1 MPEEIDPLAGF
12 GPMIR
17 ACDLAPFFGVS
28 EQQLAD
34 WRKQGVGPPWHKLT
48 PGRGGAVRYPRED
61 LRAYLA
67 GNKRNAPAAEVS

>member
-1 MPEEIDPLAGF
+1 MPEETDPLGTLP
-12 GPMIR
+12 PMIR
-17 ACDLAPFFGVS
+17 ACDLAPFLGVA

-34 WRKQGVGPPWHKLT
+34 WRKQGVGPPYVKLT

-67 GNKRNAPAAEVS
+67 SNTRNALSAEVS